1 MEFIQKA
8 EKFFTQLQYNL
19 AIDPEPFLEDPET
32 GKLQSLTLEPDIFFR
47 LIDKFGIDYPFNAD
61 NKINE
66 LKSLYK
72 KDKISSSNAGD
83 IIMRLYMQYWDLT
96 EVMLFQESE
105 DKLYEALRK
114 FNPNITEKELLIERQ
129 SYVSYLNE
137 EREEYHKNLFN
148 PIMEDHFNDQ
158 QEELNKSIDWDAERE
173 MLREEHK
180 REILQAALLEDAL
193 GRRLVRTAQTKVN
206 DDRLDLEVLE
216 KIRKT
221 LTDHKKGS
229 NTKLNGKI
237 EELTEEYKK
246 EFGQFLNPIKKES
259 DSSLKTVLGITDPN
273 KLKASFPIL
282 EDFERIQDEF
292 KKDTEEAMQPR
303 KKELEKSD
311 KQAIVEENR
320 ESTEDFLFKNNFD
333 DTPVDEVYDH
343 FYAGLIYEE
352 ERDRQKDY
360 LSKSD
365 LDKFLKAAFEDKKP
379 PKKLFTF
386 NNYKTTAQIYK
397 PFHRYFKDVAVKRK
411 RTEAEKKKKT
421 DAAIYAS
428 LLEDHFRNW
437 TSVKTNFSKY
447 GKDD

>member
-8 EKFFTQLQYNL
+8 ENFFTQLQYNL

-32 GKLQSLTLEPDIFFR
+32 GKPQSLTLEQDVFFR

-83 IIMRLYMQYWDLT
+83 IIIRFYMQYWDLT

-105 DKLYEALRK
+105 DRLYETLRK
-114 FNPNITEKELLIERQ
+114 FKPNITERELLIERQ

-137 EREEYHKNLFN
+137 EREEYYKNLFN
-148 PIMEDHFNDQ
+148 PIMEDHFNDE
-158 QEELNKSIDWDAERE
+158 QEELNKRIDWDAERE

-221 LTDHKKGS
+221 LTDHKKRS
-229 NTKLNGKI
+229 NTKLNRKI

-292 KKDTEEAMQPR
+292 KKDTEEAMQTR

-320 ESTEDFLFKNNFD
+320 ESTKEIRFKNNFD
-333 DTPVDEVYDH
+333 DTPEDEVYDH
-343 FYAGLIYEE
+343 FYAGLIYEKG
-352 ERDRQKDY
+352 RDRQKDY
-360 LSKSD
+360 LSESD
-365 LDKFLKAAFEDKKP
+365 LDEFLKAAFEDKKP
-379 PKKLFTF
+379 PKNLFVLKD
-386 NNYKTTAQIYK
+386 YKTTAPIYK
-397 PFHRYFKDVAVKRK
+397 PFHTYFRDVAVKRK
-411 RTEAEKKKKT
+411 RTEAEKKLIQEAKNKK
-421 DAAIYAS
+421 
-428 LLEDHFRNW
+428 
-437 TSVKTNFSKY
+437 
-447 GKDD
+447 